1 MAESKA
7 ISIRVPDI
15 LLEKID
21 RLAEEKYK
29 SHKGTPNRSL
39 VVLDA
44 IAAYFDTPSDTGIV
58 DKLITVSDSVNIVEF
73 NELRDIVTALSDSVR
88 QLEDRLSTVS
98 DNVNKLEDRPLAV
111 SDGVNKSDVNV
122 ESKPVD
128 EDLSIGQPEAITV
141 SDSVDDV
148 PDTKPDSIE
157 TETVTEPQV
166 VSLNMEAL
174 AKRLKVSEKRLRAS
188 AASDESWRELM
199 SAKPDP
205 ESLQWSRPVK
215 VGNIWR
221 IVST

>member
-44 IAAYFDTPSDTGIV
+44 IAAYFNTPSDTGTV
-58 DKLITVSDSVNIVEF
+58 NELITTSDDVNIVEF

-88 QLEDRLSTVS
+88 QIEDRLSTVS
-98 DNVNKLEDRPLAV
+98 DNVNKLGIDI
-111 SDGVNKSDVNV
+111 D
-122 ESKPVD
+122 SKIVD
-128 EDLSIGQPEAITV
+128 KDLSVGQLGIITV
-141 SDSVDDV
+141 SDSIDEETNNI

-157 TETVTEPQV
+157 TETETETVTEPEV
-166 VSLNMEAL
+166 ISLTMKAL
-174 AKRLKVSEKRLRAS
+174 AERLKVSTKLLTAS
-188 AASDESWRELM
+188 AESDESWRDRK
-199 SAKPDP
+199 S
-205 ESLQWSRPVK
+205 V
-215 VGNIWR
+215 V
-221 IVST
+221 